1 MIRRPPRSTLFP
13 YTTLFRSELGEMV
26 VGGHAVVAAAGRAD
40 DELDDLL
47 IALGQAAP
55 SEHCIGGEHRL
66 ERSGAVGGDGREG
79 GRHAADRLL
88 DLGTDLA
95 PRAVVGF
102 GSWA

>member
-55 SEHCIGGEHRL
+55 SEHCIGGAHRP
-66 ERSGAVGGDGREG
+66 ERRGAGGGGGREG
-79 GRHAADRLL
+79 SRHPADRLRE
-88 DLGTDLA
+88 LGIDVA
-95 PRAVVGF
+95 RRGGGGF
-102 GSWA
+102 YV